1 MRVLEMQT
9 ELGKL
14 VKRQRELNDLAT
26 PTGGETRDFTGDEQT
41 EYDKIEKDVLV
52 LEEDIKKQQKREAD
66 AAEREARLASLEK
79 HLSAAPAPVVRP
91 TPGAHRA
98 APADADARRS
108 EDPYRRLL
116 AGLPKHL
123 HTDEYRDAF
132 CLALAGDYD
141 AANKRADTLQV
152 GLLTKGGYLQPSVE
166 FLAEILKNVDNDVFV
181 RRYARKFPILKAE
194 SLGVPRLDTDI
205 DDADW
210 TSELLTGS
218 QGDFVFGK
226 RELRP
231 HPMAKSVKVSK
242 KLPQVSVM
250 PIDQFVRERLQYKFG
265 ITDEKGFLTG
275 DGAQKPLGVFT
286 ASANGIS
293 TARDVSTDNTATEI
307 TADGLQEAKG
317 AMKASYWPQA
327 RWAFHRTGITKIRK
341 LKDGNGQYLWVP
353 GLNGGTPSMILDLP
367 YDVSEYVPNTFTT
380 GLYVGALC
388 AWPYYWIVDA
398 LDMTVQFVDQLYAA
412 TNQDGYIARR
422 EVDGMPVLE
431 EAFVRV
437 KLA

>member
-1 MRVLEMQT
+1 MKVPEIQLEI
-9 ELGKL
+9 GKL
-14 VKRQRELNDLAT
+14 VKQMREINDLAKKEVRSFT
-26 PTGGETRDFTGDEQT
+26 TDESTR
-41 EYDKIEKDVLV
+41 YSA
-52 LEEDIKKQQKREAD
+52 LEADLDKREAELKEEQKRSAD
-66 AAEREARLASLEK
+66 ATARDARLAALEE
-79 HLSAAPAPVVRP
+79 HLSTAPAPVVRP
-91 TPGAHRA
+91 TPGSHRA
-98 APADADARRS
+98 APADADALRS

-132 CLALAGDYD
+132 SMALAGDYD
-141 AANKRADTLQV
+141 GANKRADTLQV

-181 RRYARKFPILKAE
+181 RRYARKFPLLKAE

-218 QGDFVFGK
+218 QGDFTFGK

-242 KLPQVSVM
+242 KLPQVSVI

-275 DGAQKPLGVFT
+275 TGVQQPLGVFT

-293 TARDVSTDNTATEI
+293 TSRDVSTDNTATEI
-307 TADGLQEAKG
+307 TADGLHEAKG
-317 AMKASYWPQA
+317 AMKAGYWPQA
-327 RWAFHRTGITKIRK
+327 RWAFHRNAITKIRK
-341 LKDGNGQYLWVP
+341 LKDGQGQYLWVP

-367 YDVSEYVPNTFTT
+367 YDISEYVPNTFTT